1 MKSFQGRVVVITD
14 SGCDL
19 GKFLALEFAR
29 IGARLALWTHDLAL
43 AQHVAEQVTQ
53 ACARA
58 VVRVYEVDLASC
70 AAIQQGAKNVRR
82 DFGQVD
88 VLVNN
93 TDFLHGATLQTAS
106 DESIER
112 ILALNALSTIY
123 ATQAVL
129 SQMLEANCGV
139 LVNFGTSADSL
150 GTPKLVDYCASKFAV
165 MGFHE
170 ALRHELRHEQQANN
184 KKNKKQDTCGIA
196 MTLVCPTLILA
207 QQDAQVPADAKTMV
221 PSVWMQPDAA
231 AKEIVRAVRR
241 NKGKLV
247 LPPDYSMVSGLLAV
261 LPAKMA
267 TWVRNKLGLAKAMD
281 HFVAPTAG
289 AFAHPSM

>member
-19 GKFLALEFAR
+19 GKFLAHEFAR
-29 IGARLALWTHDLAL
+29 IGARLALWTHDLAF
-43 AQHVAEQVTQ
+43 AQQVADHVVQVNT
-53 ACARA
+53 RA

-70 AAIQQGAKNVRR
+70 AAIQQAAKNVRR

-106 DESIER
+106 DESLER
-112 ILALNALSTIY
+112 VFALNTLATIY

-129 SQMLEANCGV
+129 PQMLQANYGV

-170 ALRHELRHEQQANN
+170 ALRHELRHEQQAYN
-184 KKNKKQDTCGIA
+184 KKNKKQATCGIA

-207 QQDAQVPADAKTMV
+207 QRGAQMPADGKSMV
-221 PSVWMQPDAA
+221 LSIWMQPDVA

-241 NKGKLV
+241 NKEKLV
-247 LPPDYSMVSGLLAV
+247 LPPDYSMVSGLLSV
-261 LPAKMA
+261 LPTTMA
-267 TWVRNKLGLAKAMD
+267 TWVRNKLRLSKAMD

-289 AFAHPSM
+289 GFAHPSV